1 MPTLWSKDG
10 DRVGQEDNGMRLIDK
25 KDLME
30 LLDDMFSRY
39 GGTPSV
45 MEGFKYGL
53 DAVISEVSVMP
64 TIDAEPV
71 VRCLDCKYL
80 QWNMRQDGSLPLG
93 VDEYECRHWCG
104 CCDPMDFCSYGERRE
119 E

>member
-1 MPTLWSKDG
+1 
-10 DRVGQEDNGMRLIDK
+10 MRLIDAN
-25 KDLME
+25 E
-30 LLDDMFSRY
+30 LRNRLQNLSYDDWNQGVSTSWAEAY
-39 GGTPSV
+39 
-45 MEGFKYGL
+45 
-53 DAVISEVSVMP
+53 SEIADMINNAP
-64 TIDAEPV
+64 IIDAEPV
-71 VRCLDCKYL
+71 VRCMDCKYL